1 MRVVLRLKVEEKYH
15 TNTYRPETQQ
25 MIVETV
31 LLAIERFNIIDTFF
45 EMIVLTEDNYV
56 TKCVLKMSEDI
67 YEYFVESY
75 GGKKYL
81 EKDYQVIFL
90 KTA

>member
-1 MRVVLRLKVEEKYH
+1 MRVVLRLKVEEKCH
-15 TNTYRPETQQ
+15 TSKYRPESQQ

-31 LLAIERFNIIDTFF
+31 LMAVERFNIIDDYF
-45 EMIVLTEDNYV
+45 EMSVVTEDDYV

-67 YEYFVESY
+67 YEYFVDSY